1 MWCRY
6 YMYGQSHHPPGV
18 VLVEMIVS
26 TIQFTA
32 AVTVKSE
39 LPAALTEQFV
49 ELFKMCL
56 SGFVR

>member
-1 MWCRY
+1 
-6 YMYGQSHHPPGV
+6 MYGQSHHPPGV